1 MRLRRQNYRFSIKKM
16 RLRRQNHKRMSLR
29 RQHHKKF
36 APAAP
41 KLQILAPQ
49 AQIFI
54 KKMRLRRHIFL

>member
-1 MRLRRQNYRFSIKKM
+1 MS
-16 RLRRQNHKRMSLR
+16 LRRQNHKRMSLR

-54 KKMRLRRHIFL
+54 KKMRLRRQIFL